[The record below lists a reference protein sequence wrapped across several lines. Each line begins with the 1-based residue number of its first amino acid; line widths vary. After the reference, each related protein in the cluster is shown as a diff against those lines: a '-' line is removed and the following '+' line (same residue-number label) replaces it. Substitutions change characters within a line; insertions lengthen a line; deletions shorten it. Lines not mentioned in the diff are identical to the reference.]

1 MAAPRDIFEQKKG
14 AGVERHVFLLR
25 GIGPATHRVMTM
37 SALESACQAQGLPG
51 TKNLLATGNLVVP
64 SDLPEAEVEARFA
77 AAMASGGLNVTWH
90 RRAGRAFMAT
100 IAVAMKVSEVTDALR
115 DRPSKVQVHFVSG
128 PVPEAAL
135 DVLRA
140 HAPDAVIARAGAE
153 VIIDYGPTISA
164 SPLTVARIDK
174 ALGRDNTARNWNTL
188 QKIAAL
194 L

>member
-1 MAAPRDIFEQKKG
+1 MG

-37 SALESACQAQGLPG
+37 SALEAACQAQGLPG

-64 SDLPEAEVEARFA
+64 SDLPGADVEARFA
-77 AAMASGGLNVTWH
+77 AAMASGGLAVTWQ
-90 RRAGRAFMAT
+90 RRAGAAFMAT
-100 IAVAMKVSEVTDALR
+100 MAAAMKVSQVVDALR
-115 DRPSKVQVHFVSG
+115 DRPSKVQVHFVTG
-128 PVPEAAL
+128 VVPEAAL

-153 VIIDYGPTISA
+153 IIIDYGPMISA

-174 ALGRDNTARNWNTL
+174 ALGRNNTARNWNTL